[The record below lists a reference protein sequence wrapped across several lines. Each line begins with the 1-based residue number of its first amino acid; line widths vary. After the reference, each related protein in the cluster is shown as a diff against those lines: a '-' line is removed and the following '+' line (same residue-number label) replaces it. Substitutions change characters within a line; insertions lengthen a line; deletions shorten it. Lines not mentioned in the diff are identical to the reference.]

1 MLHKSEVTCW
11 KFYYLAVLWLM
22 KLMIVLTVLTILR
35 LWFACDVWRYINV
48 FLIWFDLM
56 CWLLGSLSATVFHVN
71 SIHCGVH
78 AFLTQLFSSVCK
90 TYYNVPAHCIISS
103 VTVCC
108 ISILYISSHNVAYL
122 STSCFVLWHKKM
134 QTKRQ
139 SIAVADRLSL
149 LLMLLDCMSYV
160 YTCMCSCESA
170 VYSMCVC
177 MFVCVCL
184 CVCAFIFTFIV
195 PVYF

>member
-1 MLHKSEVTCW
+1 M
-11 KFYYLAVLWLM
+11 
-22 KLMIVLTVLTILR
+22 
-35 LWFACDVWRYINV
+35 
-48 FLIWFDLM
+48 
-56 CWLLGSLSATVFHVN
+56 FHVN

-177 MFVCVCL
+177 MFVCL
-184 CVCAFIFTFIV
+184 CVCFYLYIHCTSLLLGCIV
-195 PVYF
+195 FYVLHLA